1 MCFKWKLSLDPSI
14 MANNLES
21 EEYGSGF
28 YDTTIFILYRTCT
41 KTKYAAF
48 PVVDHFASCTYG
60 GHICP
65 EM

>member
-1 MCFKWKLSLDPSI
+1 

-28 YDTTIFILYRTCT
+28 YDTTIFIFYRTCT
-41 KTKYAAF
+41 KSKCAEF
-48 PVVDHFASCTYG
+48 PVVDHFASCTCG